1 MVEKSN
7 QQSQQKPR
15 KGVLSNQPA
24 ENVVDLNSSEEEADT
39 LLILYAAGIHQTEYD
54 VHKI

>member
-7 QQSQQKPR
+7 QQSQQKPI
-15 KGVLSNQPA
+15 KVYYQIGPQKM
-24 ENVVDLNSSEEEADT
+24 LNSSEEEADT
-39 LLILYAAGIHQTEYD
+39 ILILYAAGIHQTGYD